1 MAFRD
6 RFEAGR
12 LLGDRL
18 ARTRWAQTRPVVL
31 GLPRGGVPVA
41 AEIAGVLRAPLDV
54 LVVRKL
60 GHPGQPEL
68 GLGALGEGGVRVIN
82 DRLVA
87 QLGIRPEVLDA
98 VAQREGAELRRRV
111 QAYRGDRPRL
121 AVDGRV
127 VVIVDD
133 GLATGFTARAGV
145 EIVRGGGAGPVVL
158 AVPVAPASTL
168 DALAGE
174 VDDVVCLAR
183 PVDFLGIGEW
193 YVDFHQVSDAEVRRL
208 LADAA
213 VDIAPIMDSDG
224 AGDPDRDVVG
234 DPDRHRDSNR
244 DSGRDA

>member
-18 ARTRWAQTRPVVL
+18 ARTRWAPTRPVVL

-41 AEIAGVLRAPLDV
+41 AEIARALRAPLDV

-68 GLGALGEGGVRVIN
+68 GLGAIGEGGVRVTN
-82 DRLVA
+82 DRLVT
-87 QLGIRPEVLDA
+87 QLGIGPEVLDA
-98 VAQREGAELRRRV
+98 VARREGAELRRRV
-111 QAYRGDRPRL
+111 QAYRGDRPQL

-127 VVIVDD
+127 VVVVDD

-145 EIVRGGGAGPVVL
+145 EIVRRRGAGHVVL

-174 VDDVVCLAR
+174 VDDVVCPAR
-183 PVDFLGIGEW
+183 PDDFLGIGEW
-193 YVDFHQVSDAEVRRL
+193 YSDFHQVSDAEVRRL
-208 LADAA
+208 LAPAA
-213 VDIAPIMDSDG
+213 AEADPADEADTGDG
-224 AGDPDRDVVG
+224 TDGG
-234 DPDRHRDSNR
+234 PDRHPP
-244 DSGRDA
+244 A